1 MKYVVLAAFVMACDS
16 SGCGGPQDSVA
27 QLEDPMTC
35 KQCHPKHY
43 DAWSGSM
50 HAYASQ
56 DPVFIAMNKRGQRET
71 GGALGSFCVQCH
83 APMAVA
89 LHPNDD
95 YSAFDPMTRPATE
108 RGITC
113 YFCHNIDSVKADH
126 NNGNVLALDQTM
138 RGGARNPADT
148 PAHDSAFDDN
158 VHGAKN
164 KSMECG
170 GCHDVT
176 TPELATNGQNMV
188 ALERTFSEWKT
199 TVFAHDDPAHLLPV
213 TCSSC
218 HMISS
223 TDVIAEG
230 PGLNVGSRNYGFHD
244 HSLPAVDQALSDFT
258 DGIPTQTDG
267 VESIL
272 KGSINIIG
280 PTPTDM
286 SQPPGGLCL
295 EPIGGGQITVRMD
308 TIQIGH
314 NFPSGAAQ
322 DRRAWMELIAYDASN
337 TVLFSSGVV
346 PDGMDPEDI
355 HDDWVDCTNPTGFQ
369 CTGFWDRVTKPDGTP
384 AHFFWDIANVDSHFL
399 RPPVTFDSFST
410 MFDHSTTAKFPVPAV
425 SNQVDHM
432 TARILI
438 RPLNY
443 AMLNDLVASGDL
455 DAAIV
460 PKVKTLVAKGSV
472 KTWTRATA
480 VAATGCNP

>member
-1 MKYVVLAAFVMACDS
+1 
-16 SGCGGPQDSVA
+16 
-27 QLEDPMTC
+27 
-35 KQCHPKHY
+35 
-43 DAWSGSM
+43 
-50 HAYASQ
+50 
-56 DPVFIAMNKRGQRET
+56 
-71 GGALGSFCVQCH
+71 
-83 APMAVA
+83 MAVA
-89 LHPNDD
+89 LHPHDD
-95 YSAFDPMTRPATE
+95 FSAFDPAARPATE

-113 YFCHNIDSVKADH
+113 YFCHNIDAVKDDH
-126 NNGNVLALDQTM
+126 NNGNVVALDQTM
-138 RGGARNPADT
+138 RGGAKNPADT
-148 PAHDSAFDDN
+148 PAHDSADDPM
-158 VHGAKN
+158 VHGSSNQSK
-164 KSMECG
+164 ECG

-176 TPELATNGQNMV
+176 VPALATNNQTSV
-188 ALERTFSEWKT
+188 QLERTFSEWKT

-244 HSLPAVDQALSDFT
+244 HSLPAIDQALTDFA
-258 DGIPTQTDG
+258 GIQAQADG

-280 PTPTDM
+280 PTPVDM

-314 NFPSGAAQ
+314 DFPSGASQ
-322 DRRAWMELIAYDASN
+322 DRRAWLELIAYDASN
-337 TVLFSSGVV
+337 NVLFSSGVV

-355 HDDWVDCTNPTGFQ
+355 HDDWVNCKNPTGFQ
-369 CTGFWDRVTKPDGTP
+369 CTGFWDRIVKPDGTP
-384 AHFFWDIANVDSHFL
+384 AHFFWEVATIDSHFL
-399 RPPVTFDSFST
+399 KPPVTFLNSDP
-410 MFDHSTTAKFPVPAV
+410 MFDHSTTAKFPVAAFA
-425 SNQVDHM
+425 SQIDHM

-443 AMLNDLVASGDL
+443 AMLDDLVASGDL

-460 PKVKTLVAKGSV
+460 PKVKTLVADGTV

-480 VAATGCNP
+480 VPATGCNP

>member
-1 MKYVVLAAFVMACDS
+1 MKYLVVAIALAA
-16 SGCGGPQDSVA
+16 CGGPQDSVA

-35 KQCHPKHY
+35 KQCHPKHF

-50 HAYASQ
+50 HAYASV

-71 GGALGSFCVQCH
+71 GGALGTFCVQCH

-95 YSAFDPMTRPATE
+95 YSTFDGANVPVTE
-108 RGITC
+108 RGVTC
-113 YFCHNIDSVKADH
+113 YFCHNIDSVKDDH

-138 RGGARNPADT
+138 RGGAKHPADT

-176 TPELATNGQNMV
+176 VPPLATNGQTMV
-188 ALERTFSEWKT
+188 ELERPFAEWKT

-230 PGLNVGSRNYGFHD
+230 PGLNVGSRDYGFHD
-244 HSLPAVDQALSDFT
+244 HSLPAIDQAYV
-258 DGIPTQTDG
+258 DGFPGIQAQADD

-272 KGSINIIG
+272 KGSLNIIG
-280 PTPTDM
+280 PTPVDM
-286 SQPPGGLCL
+286 GQPPGGLCL

-322 DRRAWMELIAYDASN
+322 DRRAWLELIAYDAAN
-337 TVLFSSGVV
+337 TVVYSSGVV

-355 HDDWVDCTNPTGFQ
+355 HDDWVDCKNPTGFQ
-369 CTGFWDRVTKPDGTP
+369 CTGFWDRITKPDGSP
-384 AHFFWDIANVDSHFL
+384 AHFFWEVANVESHFL
-399 RPPVTFDSFST
+399 KPPVTFDNT
-410 MFDHSTTAKFPVPAV
+410 VPEYDHSTTAKFPVPGIAA
-425 SNQVDHM
+425 QIDHI

-443 AMLNDLVASGDL
+443 AMLDDLVASGDL
-455 DAAIV
+455 DPAFV
-460 PKVKTLVAKGSV
+460 PKLKTLVADGTV
-472 KTWTRATA
+472 KMWTRATEITT
-480 VAATGCNP
+480 TGCNP